1 MRHISLLSFGGGV
14 LSFHR
19 SILFPPPLRFAE
31 GKQGGYGKQYPPM
44 LAAQYGFPSGP
55 LAGFHKMFDQLI
67 WR

>member
-1 MRHISLLSFGGGV
+1 
-14 LSFHR
+14 
-19 SILFPPPLRFAE
+19 
-31 GKQGGYGKQYPPM
+31 M